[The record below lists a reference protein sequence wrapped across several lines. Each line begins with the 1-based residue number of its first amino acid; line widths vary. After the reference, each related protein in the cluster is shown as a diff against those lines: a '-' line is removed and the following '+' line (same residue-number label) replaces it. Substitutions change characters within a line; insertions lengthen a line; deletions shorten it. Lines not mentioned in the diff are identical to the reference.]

1 MPIGISLDLR
11 HLTRGS
17 VERENSSELDIMNAT
32 ISAQQKIMIAKLLN
46 NKSPMIDVYMQIQ
59 AYVSITDGYF
69 SIVLQLLFF
78 YTQQICT
85 DAEKTKN
92 DFARC

>member
-92 DFARC
+92 DC